1 MHRLATPLLLKPVGI
16 AIAILAAMAFS
27 PSRAAAECGDYVHI
41 EKKTTTDADIPNS
54 GHKPCNGPTCSSKP
68 ATPVAP
74 ISVPATDSESTKQ
87 VSSLADR
94 GLDSLGTQERIAL
107 QARLK
112 LPTALPSSIFH
123 PPRAI

>member
-1 MHRLATPLLLKPVGI
+1 MKDSAVTDCICLSPSRQRSPSAQGGETPP
-16 AIAILAAMAFS
+16 

-41 EKKTTTDADIPNS
+41 EKKTTTDADIPTT

-87 VSSLADR
+87 VSSLADPD
-94 GLDSLGTQERIAL
+94 LDSLGAQERIAL

-112 LPTALPSSIFH
+112 LFADLCLVEKPMN
-123 PPRAI
+123 